1 VYGQVNLSELA
12 GSHSSEVDWVYNQV
26 NLSELARSQSSE
38 VDWVDS
44 QVNLSALKLIN
55 DVIDFTSRLF
65 PRPNT

>member
-1 VYGQVNLSELA
+1 
-12 GSHSSEVDWVYNQV
+12 VYNQV
-26 NLSELARSQSSE
+26 NLSELARTQSSE